1 MNQNKKLGKV
11 APSKGGNSQPPA
23 PAEMEGGAG
32 KFVVA
37 CMCFCIIIVIVVVV
51 LVVLSAFG
59 VQQTCEKTEA

>member
-23 PAEMEGGAG
+23 EMEGGAG

-37 CMCFCIIIVIVVVV
+37 CMCFCCIIVIVVVV
-51 LVVLSAFG
+51 LVVA
-59 VQQTCEKTEA
+59 